1 MTSVDLEP
9 SAVCM
14 TAKHV
19 PKIQGTC
26 IRMPCFGFIV
36 LLTYA
41 EYPGTIVGGRSLEE
55 VARGSCRRGCSA
67 NPKSCTFGSFGDKE
81 RLGFRPQSR
90 ELQSNQVW
98 V

>member
-1 MTSVDLEP
+1 MTSVHLEP
-9 SAVCM
+9 SVCM

-36 LLTYA
+36 LLKYA

-55 VARGSCRRGCSA
+55 VARGWRRRGRSA

-81 RLGFRPQSR
+81 QPGLGLRARCFGYAL
-90 ELQSNQVW
+90 LQ
-98 V
+98 